1 VLLQNCELREQLA
14 KLKDGFIELT
24 NDNVELTSAL
34 LSVQHIREELVK
46 MVGQLQETLGDV
58 QEAVKMK
65 RKRLRVY
72 RSGKT
77 RV

>member
-14 KLKDGFIELT
+14 KLT
-24 NDNVELTSAL
+24 NDNMELTSAL